1 MIKFDFNTYMKTFET
16 IEDYNQKI
24 IKIKHTLET
33 SEYMNDWYD
42 LDKCISKE
50 VLNDVLE
57 TSSFI
62 RNNCDVF
69 IVIGVGGSSLGAKA
83 ITDAFKPYFK
93 KSNPEVIFLGSSLSS
108 SYLKELLEYISDKE
122 VIVNVISK
130 SGTTFETNL
139 YFEYLYNEL
148 KERYSKDELTKRIII
163 TTDEKEGSLRELVNK
178 EGYKSFVLP
187 SNIGG
192 RYSVMTVVGLLP
204 IAVLGI
210 DIQMMIE
217 GAKALDKK
225 IAFDYAIIRDILY
238 KEGKMIES
246 FTIYEP
252 KLLSFVEWI
261 KQLMAETQGKNGKGI
276 YPVATNNTG
285 DLHSL
290 GQFYQEGSKILFE
303 TVINIDHSLDI
314 TIPKYNKNLDDI
326 NKMVS
331 NQVALSHIKNTTYS
345 NFISMD
351 NLSEFNIG
359 QLIYFF
365 EIAAS
370 TGAYLLDV
378 DPFNQPGVNEYK
390 KLVIKE
396 LETYGKN

>member
-1 MIKFDFNTYMKTFET
+1 MIKFDFNTYMKTFEAK
-16 IEDYNQKI
+16 EDYNQKI
-24 IKIKHTLET
+24 TEIKRTLET
-33 SEYMNDWYD
+33 SEYMNAWYD
-42 LDKCISKE
+42 LDKCVSKE
-50 VLNDVLE
+50 VLNDIIK
-57 TSSFI
+57 TSDFI
-62 RNNCDVF
+62 RSNCDVL

-83 ITDAFKPYFK
+83 ITDIFKPYFEH
-93 KSNPEVIFLGSSLSS
+93 SNPEIIFLGSSLSS

-139 YFEYLYNEL
+139 YFDYLYNEL
-148 KERYSKDELTKRIII
+148 KERYSKDELAKRIII

-210 DIQMMIE
+210 DIAKMIE
-217 GAKALDKK
+217 GAKELDKG
-225 IAFDYAIIRDILY
+225 IAFEYAVIRDILY

-261 KQLMAETQGKNGKGI
+261 KQLMAETQGKDGKGI
-276 YPVATNNTG
+276 LPVATNNTG

-314 TIPKYNKNLDDI
+314 SIPKYNKNLDDI
-326 NKMVS
+326 NALVAK
-331 NQVALSHIKNTTYS
+331 QVALSHIKNSTYT
-345 NFISMD
+345 NFISLD
-351 NLSEFNIG
+351 NLSEFNMG

-365 EIAAS
+365 EIAAA

-378 DPFNQPGVNEYK
+378 NPFDQPGVNEYK
-390 KLVIKE
+390 KLVTKE
-396 LETYGKN
+396 LESYE

>member
-1 MIKFDFNTYMKTFET
+1 MIRFDFKTYMKSFE
-16 IEDYNQKI
+16 IPEYYNQKI
-24 IKIKHTLET
+24 TEIKENLET
-33 SEYMNDWYD
+33 DKYMNDWYD

-50 VLNDVLE
+50 VLNDIIK
-57 TSSFI
+57 TSDFI

-93 KSNPEVIFLGSSLSS
+93 KSGPEIIFLGSSLSS
-108 SYLKELLEYISDKE
+108 FYLKELLEYISDKE
-122 VIVNVISK
+122 VIINVISK

-139 YFEYLYNEL
+139 YFDYLYNEL
-148 KERYSKDELTKRIII
+148 KEKYSKEELNKRIII
-163 TTDEKEGSLRELVNK
+163 TTDAKEGSLRDLANK
-178 EGYKSFVLP
+178 EAYKSFVLA

-217 GAKALDKK
+217 GAKALDKS
-225 IAFDYAIIRDILY
+225 IAFEYAVIRDLLY
-238 KEGKMIES
+238 KEGKTIES

-261 KQLMAETQGKNGKGI
+261 KQLMAETQGKDGKGI
-276 YPVATNNTG
+276 LPVAANNTG

-314 TIPKYNKNLDDI
+314 RIPKYNKNLDDI

-331 NQVALSHIKNTTYS
+331 KQVALSHIKNSTYT
-345 NFISMD
+345 NFIALD
-351 NLSEFNIG
+351 NLSEFNMG

-378 DPFNQPGVNEYK
+378 NPFDQPGVNEYK
-390 KLVIKE
+390 ELVRKE
-396 LETYGKN
+396 LESYE